1 MIHLKHFTIQGKFTK
16 AADKTERLTP
26 HYEVLVTLGKDATG
40 SFITDDD
47 GLGWLLENGFIER

>member
-26 HYEVLVTLGKDATG
+26 HYEVLVALGKDATG

-47 GLGWLLENGFIER
+47 GLGWLL